1 MIFSARIA
9 AAFIVAV
16 ASLAVSLVDAQAP
29 TPVRVRGTVEKL
41 QGTDM
46 TVRTAN
52 GQDLRIKLADN
63 YGVMGVARATRGDLA
78 SGKYI
83 GTTTVGERNGALVA
97 LEVHIFPENMRGTGE
112 GHYGWDLRPNS
123 MMTNANVA
131 EVTRMGKDPVLTVQY
146 KGGEKKVLVPENAVI
161 VAFTP
166 ADRGELKPGAKIF
179 AVAQKQPDGTL
190 TAARVNV
197 GLNGQV
203 PPM

>member
-1 MIFSARIA
+1 MTPTRFA
-9 AAFIVAV
+9 AAVLVAF
-16 ASLAVSLVDAQAP
+16 ASLALAQAP
-29 TPVRVRGTVEKL
+29 APVRVRGTVETL

-52 GQDLRIKLADN
+52 GQDMHIKLADN
-63 YGVMGVARATRGDLA
+63 YGVMGVARATRADLA

-131 EVTRMGKDPVLTVQY
+131 EVTHMGKDPVLTVQY

-179 AVAQKQPDGTL
+179 AVAQRQPDGTL

-197 GLNGQV
+197 GLKGQT